1 MLFNIL
7 CGNSDDHARNHAA
20 FWDGYA
26 PALTPAYDFPT
37 NGLPVEG
44 RDGWYRLKQ
53 RVYLLQSLR
62 FAKGRSDP
70 VQAANLRVDS

>member
-37 NGLPVEG
+37 NGLPVRG
-44 RDGWYRLKQ
+44 GT
-53 RVYLLQSLR
+53 
-62 FAKGRSDP
+62 GGTG
-70 VQAANLRVDS
+70 